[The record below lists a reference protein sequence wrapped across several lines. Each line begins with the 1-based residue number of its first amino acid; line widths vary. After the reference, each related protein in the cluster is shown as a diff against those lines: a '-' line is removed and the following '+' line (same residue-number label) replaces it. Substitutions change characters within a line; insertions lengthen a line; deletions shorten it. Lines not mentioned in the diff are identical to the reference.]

1 MPTAPHDICS
11 QAARLKISLFRSDY
25 GICLMF
31 ALLVL
36 ELIGGLP
43 KRLLRA
49 NVEVVRRA
57 RVHKLRPDTFDGH
70 LGQHAEN
77 VKVK

>member
-1 MPTAPHDICS
+1 
-11 QAARLKISLFRSDY
+11 
-25 GICLMF
+25 MF

-77 VKVK
+77 VKVKWETSVGNIYQ

>member
-1 MPTAPHDICS
+1 
-11 QAARLKISLFRSDY
+11 
-25 GICLMF
+25 MF

-70 LGQHAEN
+70 LGQHASCRHLLETYYTN
-77 VKVK
+77 KHVTSVKI